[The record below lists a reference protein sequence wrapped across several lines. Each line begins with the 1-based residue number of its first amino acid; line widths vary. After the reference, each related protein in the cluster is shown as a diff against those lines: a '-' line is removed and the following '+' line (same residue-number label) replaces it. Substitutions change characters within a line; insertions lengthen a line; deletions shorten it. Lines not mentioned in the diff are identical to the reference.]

1 MYEDG
6 GTSWSYIF
14 QKVVGMGEYIA
25 FYIDEYM
32 VVLFLFFPVIVSEKL
47 KYVSRDAR
55 EPVKVLCWLLQYS

>member
-6 GTSWSYIF
+6 GPSWSYIF

-32 VVLFLFFPVIVSEKL
+32 VVVVFCLFVCFPVIVNEKL

-55 EPVKVLCWLLQYS
+55 EPVKVLC

>member
-6 GTSWSYIF
+6 GPSWSYIF

-32 VVLFLFFPVIVSEKL
+32 VVVVFCLFVFL
-47 KYVSRDAR
+47 
-55 EPVKVLCWLLQYS
+55 